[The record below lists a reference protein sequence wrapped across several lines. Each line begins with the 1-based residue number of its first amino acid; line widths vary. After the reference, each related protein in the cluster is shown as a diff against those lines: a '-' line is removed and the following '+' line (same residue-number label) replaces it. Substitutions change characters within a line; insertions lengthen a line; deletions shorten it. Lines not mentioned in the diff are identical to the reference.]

1 MSEKKLSIF
10 RPVFSKCNTRW
21 GRWLWKDHSN
31 NCDIRLTHSGESI
44 YSRIHTFISFLGFG
58 IAWGY
63 RDDGEGFYIQKKHVM
78 KWDHCEYGCI
88 ASQFWI
94 GRMEI
99 IT

>member
-1 MSEKKLSIF
+1 MMSEKKLSIF

-31 NCDIRLTHSGESI
+31 NSDLRHNGRSI
-44 YSRIHTFISFLGFG
+44 YSQVHTLFSWLGFG

-63 RDDGEGFYIQKKHVM
+63 LENDEGNFYVQQEHVM
-78 KWDHCEYGCI
+78 KWSHCEYGCA
-88 ASQFWI
+88 ASQLWI

-99 IT
+99 YT